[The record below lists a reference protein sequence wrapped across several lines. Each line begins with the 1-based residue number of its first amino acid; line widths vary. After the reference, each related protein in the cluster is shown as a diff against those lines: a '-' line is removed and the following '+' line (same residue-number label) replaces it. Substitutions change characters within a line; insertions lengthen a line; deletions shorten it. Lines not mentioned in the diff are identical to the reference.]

1 MHQVLSRWISRDPSH
16 SGFASF
22 SCSPSSLEV
31 PQKFSCVSSCCCTYG
46 HPQTLVITHEQH
58 DETAYNGWYYHRAL
72 QFTIND
78 NSYSPVSIMFGSCFL
93 MFMNQT
99 CWTQHRRS
107 HLSNIIPVI
116 SWVWLRLRHNPTY
129 FWWLSL
135 MWENIGPVWIAW
147 DGNPT
152 NWSTDWLPPKD
163 KFQTFF
169 FTGNIFLFI

>member
-1 MHQVLSRWISRDPSH
+1 MRIMLCKIYLSRYTSILYLRLHLLQEHSADKDFKMLQSSLCIRWISRDPSH

-78 NSYSPVSIMFGSCFL
+78 NSYCMLANNGL
-93 MFMNQT
+93 LFMN
-99 CWTQHRRS
+99 TQ
-107 HLSNIIPVI
+107 
-116 SWVWLRLRHNPTY
+116 
-129 FWWLSL
+129 
-135 MWENIGPVWIAW
+135 
-147 DGNPT
+147 
-152 NWSTDWLPPKD
+152 
-163 KFQTFF
+163 
-169 FTGNIFLFI
+169 FT

>member
-31 PQKFSCVSSCCCTYG
+31 PQKFSCASSCCCTYG

-78 NSYSPVSIMFGSCFL
+78 NSFCMLANNGLLFMNTQFTQKLIACFVGTFIFKKTQGWSIMDSKHQFGA
-93 MFMNQT
+93 MM
-99 CWTQHRRS
+99 
-107 HLSNIIPVI
+107 VK
-116 SWVWLRLRHNPTY
+116 Y
-129 FWWLSL
+129 FKG
-135 MWENIGPVWIAW
+135 EIYI
-147 DGNPT
+147 
-152 NWSTDWLPPKD
+152 K
-163 KFQTFF
+163 
-169 FTGNIFLFI
+169 